1 MSKMKHLLR
10 KLHIGGGGI
19 NDHHRLASSEST
31 RPSPSLSPT
40 PSQSPSASESS
51 SMGRIGAV
59 ESSSSTAGDR
69 TVADGGGGG
78 GGVVAAAEV
87 DFNLLEE
94 EFQVQLALAIS
105 ASDPDSR
112 EDPETAQIDAAKRIS
127 LGGSASISDN
137 QALVKFLSP
146 RYWSYNV
153 VNYHEK
159 VMDGFYDVYG
169 ITSNLDTQ
177 GTMPLL
183 VDLQAINISDNV
195 DYEVILVNRLVDLEL
210 QKLEKTAY
218 AISLECQVSKHG
230 LILSGLIQKIA
241 DLVVDRMGGP
251 VGDADQM
258 LRRWN
263 MRSYELRNSL
273 NTIILPLG
281 RLDIGL
287 SRHRALLFKV
297 LADRINLP
305 CMLVKG
311 SYYTGTD
318 DGAVNFIKIDD
329 GSEYIIDLMG
339 APGALIPAEV
349 PSSHLPNPGFAVRS
363 FSDVIG
369 TPIDICSMNDEGI
382 RTLAVQPDLGR
393 VFKDGSSKS
402 DEASV
407 VGFQTKENQSE
418 GFEHQCEKLLPSP
431 HKSCESLSGK
441 SGKASCAQKK
451 KVKDVS
457 KYVIS
462 AAKNPEF
469 AQKLHAVLLESG
481 ASPPPDLFLD
491 INSHDLGEQK
501 VLEHI
506 DMANGK
512 NVDNNPYKVFSSYEL
527 EPLNNV
533 NCDGKQKLS
542 AKQNKEL
549 ETNTIPSDSE
559 FTSEGYVLVVSGT
572 NEKFQTD
579 ATGVNMVTP
588 NPFQMDARALNEK
601 RILES
606 FLDTAAPFSDNTD
619 KRCFQDKIGGFS
631 NEIDLGNESAVKL
644 IEKANS
650 GTRVDAHSEGINP
663 VLRGVPVWDFPWED
677 IRNGE
682 RIGIAESCKRQQNI
696 ASSSDDKQCFQDN
709 VGGLFNDIESGKESA
724 IEMANSCLR
733 IACDTHSEG
742 INPVLRE
749 VAEWE
754 IPWEDLRIGERIG
767 IGSYGE
773 VYRADWNGTEVA
785 VKKFLDQDFSGDSL
799 VQFKSEVEIMLRL
812 RHPNVVLFMG
822 AVTRSPHFSILTEFL
837 PRGSLYRLLHRPN
850 PPIDEKRR
858 MWMALDVAKG
868 MNYLHTSHPPIV
880 HRDLKSPNL
889 LVDKNWV
896 VKVCDFGLS
905 RTKHHTFLS
914 SQSTAG
920 TPEWMAPEVLRN
932 ERANEKCDV
941 YSFGIILWE
950 LSTLRIPWKGLNPM
964 QVVGAVGFQN
974 RRLEIPEEVDPVVA
988 QIICDCWQTDPD
1000 LRPSFSQL
1008 MSSLRH
1014 LQRLVVPT
1022 NQLTQ

>member
-31 RPSPSLSPT
+31 RPSPNLSPT

-51 SMGRIGAV
+51 SSAHGGGMGRIGAV
-59 ESSSSTAGDR
+59 ESSSSSVGDR
-69 TVADGGGGG
+69 TVTDG
-78 GGVVAAAEV
+78 GGVVAAEV

-251 VGDADQM
+251 VGNADQM

-281 RLDIGL
+281 HLDIGL

-363 FSDVIG
+363 FADVIG
-369 TPIDICSMNDEGI
+369 TPKDICSMNDEGI
-382 RTLAVQPDLGR
+382 RTLAVPPDLDS
-393 VFKDGSSKS
+393 VFKDGSSKP

-441 SGKASCAQKK
+441 YGKASCAQKK

-469 AQKLHAVLLESG
+469 AQKLRAVLLESG

-506 DMANGK
+506 DMAIGK
-512 NVDNNPYKVFSSYEL
+512 NVDNNPYKVLSSHEL

-542 AKQNKEL
+542 AERLANQNKEL
-549 ETNTIPSDSE
+549 ETNTILSYSE
-559 FTSEGYVLVVSGT
+559 FTSEGYVLVGTGT

-588 NPFQMDARALNEK
+588 NPFQMDARALNEE

-631 NEIDLGNESAVKL
+631 NDIDLGNESAAKL

-682 RIGIAESCKRQQNI
+682 RIGI
-696 ASSSDDKQCFQDN
+696 
-709 VGGLFNDIESGKESA
+709 
-724 IEMANSCLR
+724 
-733 IACDTHSEG
+733 
-742 INPVLRE
+742 
-749 VAEWE
+749 
-754 IPWEDLRIGERIG
+754 
-767 IGSYGE
+767 GSYGE
-773 VYRADWNGTEVA
+773 VYRADWNGTRIVRFNVSYVNSIVEVA

-858 MWMALDVAKG
+858 MRMALDVAKG

-1022 NQLTQ
+1022 NRLTQ

>member
-69 TVADGGGGG
+69 TVADGGAGAG
-78 GGVVAAAEV
+78 AAEV

-363 FSDVIG
+363 FADVIG
-369 TPIDICSMNDEGI
+369 TPIDICSINDEGI
-382 RTLAVQPDLGR
+382 RTLAVQPDLGT

-512 NVDNNPYKVFSSYEL
+512 NVD
-527 EPLNNV
+527 
-533 NCDGKQKLS
+533 
-542 AKQNKEL
+542 KEL

-619 KRCFQDKIGGFS
+619 KRCCQDKIGGFS

-644 IEKANS
+644 IENANS

-682 RIGIAESCKRQQNI
+682 RIGIAESCKRQRNI

-709 VGGLFNDIESGKESA
+709 IGGLFNDIESGKESA

-858 MWMALDVAKG
+858 MRMALDVAKG

-1022 NQLTQ
+1022 NRLTQ